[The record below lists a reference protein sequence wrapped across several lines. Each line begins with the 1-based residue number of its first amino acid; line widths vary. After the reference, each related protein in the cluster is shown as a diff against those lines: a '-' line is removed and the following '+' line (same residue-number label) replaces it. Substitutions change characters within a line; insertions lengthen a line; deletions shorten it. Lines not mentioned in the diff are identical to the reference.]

1 MSELKAF
8 PHTFPET
15 THVEW
20 GMDLRDYFAAKA
32 MQAFVAK
39 FDTEIPEYKIAEAAY
54 WMADEMLAAR
64 ERKE

>member
-39 FDTEIPEYKIAEAAY
+39 FDIEVPEYKIAEAAY

-64 ERKE
+64 ETKE

>member
-1 MSELKAF
+1 MSELNAF

-32 MQAFVAK
+32 MQAYVAK
-39 FDTEIPEYKIAEAAY
+39 FDIEIPEYKIADAAY
-54 WMADEMLAAR
+54 WMADEMLARR
-64 ERKE
+64 ETKE